1 VKPVI
6 FLSATG
12 VMGGAEVYLARLTQA
27 LNAAGQPC
35 EVVAPSRTPLFT
47 RLREL
52 DIKTTSWPAWLE
64 PLVVRRPG
72 GLGRVSRAVSRAA
85 GLLAAPASRSWA
97 RKLQKDR
104 GAILH
109 LNTTRVAFLAGDRT
123 ATVAEL
129 KDALGPP
136 FFSVRFSRAIAKR
149 LAAAAQVV
157 VANSRFNANRLVES
171 GFPADRVVTILNG
184 LDLDLLH
191 PLSASERQMVRS
203 REGWASNEVVLCCVG
218 RLVEW
223 KGQHLAVEA
232 AARLGERGARVRLV
246 LIGDLGFDGP
256 DYSARLRSQA
266 STLGLD
272 GQVVFTGFRDDA
284 QQLMA
289 ASDVVLHTSI
299 WPEPLGLTP
308 MEAQAL
314 GVPVVASGAGG
325 VLETVADRET
335 GYLFKPGDV
344 EDLCHGIEWALG
356 TDRDSLRLAG
366 RRRAQELFDMRNVV
380 TRYKAVYQSL

>member
-1 VKPVI
+1 
-6 FLSATG
+6 
-12 VMGGAEVYLARLTQA
+12 MGGAEVYLARLTQA
-27 LNAAGQPC
+27 LIAAGQPC
-35 EVVAPSRTPLFT
+35 EVVAPSLTPLFR
-47 RLREL
+47 RLQQL
-52 DIKTTSWPAWLE
+52 DIKTSSWPAWLE

-72 GLGRVSRAVSRAA
+72 GGQVSRALSRAA
-85 GLLAAPASRSWA
+85 GLLAAQAARRWA
-97 RKLQKDR
+97 RKLQRRR

-109 LNTTRVAFLAGDRT
+109 INTTRVAFLAGDRT

-136 FFSVRFSRAIAKR
+136 FFSLRFSRTIAKR
-149 LAAAAQVV
+149 LEAAAQVV
-157 VANSRFNANRLVES
+157 IANSRFNADRLIES
-171 GFPADRVVTILNG
+171 GFPAGRVVTILNG
-184 LDLDLLH
+184 LDLERLR
-191 PLSASERQMVRS
+191 PLSASERQAVRS
-203 REGWASNEVVLCCVG
+203 REGWASDDVVLCCVG
-218 RLVEW
+218 RLAEW

-232 AARLGERGARVRLV
+232 AARLGERVGGLRLV
-246 LIGDLGFDGP
+246 LIGDSGFDGP
-256 DYSARLRSQA
+256 DYGTRLRRQA
-266 STLGLD
+266 SALGLD
-272 GQVVFTGFRDDA
+272 GRIAFTGFRDDA
-284 QQLMA
+284 QEVMA
-289 ASDVVLHTSI
+289 ASDVVLHTSV

-325 VLETVADRET
+325 ILETVADRET

-380 TRYKAVYQSL
+380 NRYKAVYLSL

>member
-12 VMGGAEVYLARLTQA
+12 VMGGAEVYLTRLTQA
-27 LNAAGQPC
+27 LIAAGQPC

-47 RLREL
+47 RLEQL
-52 DIKTTSWPAWLE
+52 DIKTSSWPGWLE

-72 GLGRVSRAVSRAA
+72 GLGRVTRAVSRAA
-85 GLLAAPASRSWA
+85 GLLAAPAARSWA
-97 RKLQKDR
+97 RKVQKDR

-136 FFSVRFSRAIAKR
+136 FFSLRFSRAIATR
-149 LAAAAQVV
+149 LEAAAQVI
-157 VANSRFNANRLVES
+157 VANSRFNAERLVES

-184 LDLDLLH
+184 LDLELLH
-191 PLSASERQMVRS
+191 PLSATERQAVRA
-203 REGWASNEVVLCCVG
+203 REGWASDEVVLCCVG

-232 AARLGERGARVRLV
+232 AARLGERIRLRLV
-246 LIGDLGFDGP
+246 LIGDVGFDGP
-256 DYSARLRSQA
+256 DYVARLRRQA

-272 GQVVFTGFRDDA
+272 DQVVFTGFRDDA

-289 ASDVVLHTSI
+289 ASDVVLHTSV

-335 GYLFKPGDV
+335 GYLFKPSDV

-356 TDRDSLRLAG
+356 ADRDSIRLAG

-380 TRYKAVYQSL
+380 KRYKTVYQSL